1 MTKKLSYKEF
11 KFKKG
16 DEDWKVWD
24 KPSDYIYAE
33 MIKKRG
39 VKSKM
44 GEIKKPIL
52 VKITII
58 DDYLDDGKTHIG
70 KIMGNKEN

>member
-16 DEDWKVWD
+16 CEDWKVWD

-70 KIMGNKEN
+70 GE